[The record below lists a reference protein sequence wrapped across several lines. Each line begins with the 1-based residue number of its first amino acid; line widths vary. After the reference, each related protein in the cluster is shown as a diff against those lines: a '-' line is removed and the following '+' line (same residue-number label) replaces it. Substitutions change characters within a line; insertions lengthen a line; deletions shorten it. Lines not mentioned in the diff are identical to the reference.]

1 MRKNMSFRKR
11 MAAMLIALAL
21 VAAVMATLGGCK
33 SNTEDDGRLRIVC
46 SVFPEYD
53 WVKNI
58 VGDRENVDVS
68 LLVSNGTDLHSYEAA
83 PADIVK
89 LKQSDMVIS
98 VGGVSDKWIT
108 EALEGEEN
116 VWHLRL
122 SELPEMTLY
131 DMSSENIGHAH
142 GDECHT
148 EHAHGEIDEHLWFSL
163 RNAMYAVDC
172 IADALCLLDGDGA
185 DVYKANAES
194 YVKDLKGLDEKMMEL
209 STGLANGKTA
219 IFADRF
225 PFVYLFEDYGL
236 KYLAAFEGCTTD
248 AEADFETIVRL
259 ARKIDEV
266 GAECLLITEGS
277 DGSLARSA
285 AGNSQRGSLACY
297 VLDSMQSVTSADILE
312 GASYLSIMEQNIA
325 VLTLSF
331 GGAQE

>member
-1 MRKNMSFRKR
+1 MRKNMSFGKR
-11 MAAMLIALAL
+11 TAAMLIALAM
-21 VAAVMATLGGCK
+21 VVAVMATLGGCK
-33 SNTEDDGRLRIVC
+33 GNMGDDGVLRIVC

-58 VGDRENVDVS
+58 VGDRENVEVS

-89 LKQSDMVIS
+89 LKQSDLVIS
-98 VGGVSDKWIT
+98 VGGVSDEWIKET
-108 EALEGEEN
+108 LEAEEN

-148 EHAHGEIDEHLWFSL
+148 EHAHGEIDEHLWFSP

-172 IADALCLLDGDGA
+172 IADALCLLDSDGA
-185 DVYKANAES
+185 DGYKANAEG
-194 YVKDLKGLDEKMMEL
+194 YIKKLKDMDGQMAAL
-209 STGLANGKTA
+209 SQGLAKGKTS

-236 KYLAAFEGCTTD
+236 QYFAAFEGCTTD

-266 GAECLLITEGS
+266 GAECLLVIEGS
-277 DGSLARSA
+277 DRALARSA
-285 AGNSQRGSLACY
+285 AENSQRGSLACY
-297 VLDSMQSVTSADILE
+297 ELDSMQSVTFADISD
-312 GASYLSIMEQNIA
+312 GASYLGKMEQNIG
-325 VLTLSF
+325 VLMLSF
-331 GGAQE
+331 GGARE